1 MKEKMENVTQFD
13 VGAGAELGKNLAQLG
28 LGYGYFLTLDMEDF
42 FCVNLNF
49 FLAFGV
55 GLASAMVC
63 WLVLTEMFPSVH
75 YQYYCG
81 I

>member
-1 MKEKMENVTQFD
+1 MENITQFD
-13 VGAGAELGKNLAQLG
+13 VGAGADLGKNIALLG
-28 LGYGYFLTLDMEDF
+28 LCYGYFLTLDMEDF

-55 GLASAMVC
+55 GLASAMVY
-63 WLVLTEMFPSVH
+63 WLVLTEMLSSVH